1 MSVLAAAVAAG
12 GPSPWLTFTA
22 SVIGG
27 GVVGTAIS
35 TYVTS
40 GREGRAARAKVRE
53 FLADTEDLRW
63 LDADYQEFRKAL
75 SRLDSAALIARFDRS
90 LIHRYTFLATVS
102 HYTEIK
108 ERDEFP
114 HLPPRSLP
122 LELAV
127 LMEGLV
133 ATLANEAWRPRLWR
147 FRKKRYIWVIDKM
160 ITRRR
165 EEHPEWAWD
174 APMFRPVLMTKEP
187 GLRALLARSWR
198 RAAATSSPST
208 SKRTV

>member
-1 MSVLAAAVAAG
+1 VSVLAAAG
-12 GPSPWLTFTA
+12 GPSPWLTFAA

-27 GVVGTAIS
+27 GVVGTVIS
-35 TYVTS
+35 TYVTT

-53 FLADTEDLRW
+53 CLADTEDLRW
-63 LDADYQEFRKAL
+63 LDSDYQEFRKAI

-90 LIHRYTFLATVS
+90 LIHRYTYLATTA

-108 ERDEFP
+108 ERAEFP
-114 HLPPRSLP
+114 NLPLRSLP

-147 FRKKRYIWVIDKM
+147 FRKKRYIWIIDKT
-160 ITRRR
+160 IAQRRD
-165 EEHPEWAWD
+165 EHPEWAWD

-187 GLRALLARSWR
+187 GLKAFLARRCRPGSVTESR
-198 RAAATSSPST
+198 QKSILHI
-208 SKRTV
+208 